1 MHVSGSDMGNIGHV
15 AMKCLAYFYMK
26 IVDKSTIKS
35 SFLAVEITGRYN
47 PAVRVS

>member
-1 MHVSGSDMGNIGHV
+1 
-15 AMKCLAYFYMK
+15 MK

-47 PAVRVS
+47 PAVRVSWFRFACSVAMFTLNHASLN